1 MTDLPNSLWPEP
13 AKGKWADF
21 LGGLKVLDL
30 SRHLP
35 GPLASLLL
43 VDLGAS
49 VLKIESPSGDE
60 ARVLGPIGPRGVSVY
75 FEAVNAGKVSLKL
88 DLRNAD
94 DKAQFLSLADEAD
107 ILLESFRPGTL
118 ARLGLAPE
126 MLRERNPRLIYCGL
140 SGFGATGPR
149 RDQAG
154 HDNNYLSLNGALAGT
169 GLKDL
174 PVFFD
179 PPVADVT
186 GSMMATIAM
195 LGAVNKRARDG
206 EGCILDLALADS
218 VMPLVSFP
226 LAALD
231 AGHGPPKREGE
242 LLNGGAAR
250 YRLYRCV
257 DGTFV
262 TLGAVEPKFW
272 AAFCDAAGRPDWTP
286 RYEEP
291 LPQSGLIAELEAL
304 FGTLTQAEAVARFGP
319 ADCCLAPVLDL
330 EQAVETE
337 QVRTRELVRR
347 GPDGRWQAL
356 FPGLVDG
363 VAPTIRNP
371 WREIEKP
378 R

>member
-1 MTDLPNSLWPEP
+1 MPDTRPSLWPTP
-13 AKGKWADF
+13 AQGPWGGF

-49 VLKIESPSGDE
+49 VIKIEPPAGDE
-60 ARVLGPIGPRGVSVY
+60 MRVIGPIGERGLSIY

-88 DLRNAD
+88 DLRNEAD
-94 DKAQFLSLADEAD
+94 TARFLALVDEAD

-118 ARLGLAPE
+118 DRLGLGAA
-126 MLRERNPRLIYCGL
+126 MLTSRNPRLIYCGL
-140 SGFGATGPR
+140 SGFGMNGPR

-154 HDNNYLSLNGALAGT
+154 HDNNYLSLTGVLAGT
-169 GLKDL
+169 GLADQ

-206 EGCILDLALADS
+206 KGCVLDLALADS

-226 LAALD
+226 LAGLD
-231 AGHGPPKREGE
+231 AGRGAPVREAE

-250 YRLYRCV
+250 YRVYRCA
-257 DGTFV
+257 DGQFV

-272 AAFCDAAGRPDWTP
+272 TAFCGAAGRPEWLPHFDD
-286 RYEEP
+286 P
-291 LPQSGLIAELEAL
+291 LPQTSLIAEVTDFFSGLTRDQAIARLE
-304 FGTLTQAEAVARFGP
+304 P
-319 ADCCLAPVLDL
+319 ADCCFAPVLTLD
-330 EQAVETE
+330 QAVETE
-337 QVRTRELVRR
+337 QLKARGLVRR
-347 GPDGRWQAL
+347 GEDGNWQAL
-356 FPGLVDG
+356 FPGQVDG
-363 VAPTIRNP
+363 EAPAIRRP
-371 WREIEKP
+371 WREVESK
-378 R
+378 